1 MARKKDISYFTDLN
15 TDEELE
21 KFLRQRALISEREKN
36 KSFIAF
42 FCSIFLISSWCLSG
56 AFRSLYDRNAWIDW
70 EN

>member
-42 FCSIFLISSWCLSG
+42 FAQYF
-56 AFRSLYDRNAWIDW
+56 
-70 EN
+70 